1 MTAGPG
7 KPGLFRWKELPA
19 TKQLKQLATS
29 PGKTHPLQR
38 QSLTQHQPPIRETE
52 HAEAVLPLLHYPA
65 RRDLHFGHAV
75 GPEHRSPRPARP
87 WIDDRAPA
95 GRGLRDKISHGG
107 LRDLQR
113 QRDLSLTQVF

>member
-29 PGKTHPLQR
+29 PGKTHPLER

-65 RRDLHFGHAV
+65 RCDLHFGHAV
-75 GPEHRSPRPARP
+75 GPERRPSRPPRYRV
-87 WIDDRAPA
+87 DDRPPA
-95 GRGLRDKISHGG
+95 GRGLRKEISHGG
-107 LRDLQR
+107 LCDLLR
-113 QRDLSLTQVF
+113 QRDLSLS